1 MTGLYVSLA
10 PDGKIKRH
18 LSTEKGEIPLS
29 DTNICDELIS
39 LTDLDFWSVFAFTKE
54 AMCEQFY
61 HRSNQ
66 GGFPFLCN
74 LADQYLSKRE
84 SVHPM
89 YALLTRT
96 HIADSIH
103 NRKNKRIAADKI
115 IECLRNQSE
124 SGFIVR
130 QVFDALCENTPISRL
145 PYCSQLQNFKAT
157 VFLTLEDTL
166 TTYYVFRSH
175 EQYYLFLLQQF
186 ISAGYRIAK
195 CQFCG
200 GYFVPRTKRKTL
212 YCDRVIR
219 NGKTCKQ
226 IAPYLN
232 RKAKAAA
239 NAVISEFD
247 HIKDTMFHRFDRT
260 GGRKKPSPKDLTQE
274 QYDKWLDG
282 AVDARDRYLAGKLTA
297 EETLEILRASKSREL
312 RKKDS
317 ADYTLEKAG
326 TPS

>member
-1 MTGLYVSLA
+1 MRDDGLYITLL
-10 PDGKIKRH
+10 PDGKIKRY
-18 LSTEKGEIPLS
+18 LSTEKGEVPLS
-29 DTNICDELIS
+29 DTGICDELIS
-39 LTDLDFWSVFAFTKE
+39 LTELDSCHRYGITKT
-54 AMCEQFY
+54 AICVQFN
-61 HRSNQ
+61 HLSEQ
-66 GGFPFLCN
+66 GGFPFLFVF
-74 LADQYLSKRE
+74 ADQYLSEQE
-84 SVHPM
+84 STQPM
-89 YALLTRT
+89 YSLLTRT
-96 HIADSIH
+96 QLEDSIY

-115 IECLRNQSE
+115 IDCLRSQGE
-124 SGFIVR
+124 AYLIVR
-130 QVFDALCENTPISRL
+130 EVFDALCANTPISQL
-145 PYCSQLQNFKAT
+145 PHHSQLQNFKAT
-157 VFLTLEDTL
+157 VFLTLDDTL

-186 ISAGYRIAK
+186 IAAGYRIAK

-274 QYDKWLDG
+274 QYDEWLEG
-282 AVDARDRYLAGKLTA
+282 AVDTRDRYLAGELTA
-297 EETLEILRASKSREL
+297 EEALEILRASKSQ
-312 RKKDS
+312 
-317 ADYTLEKAG
+317 
-326 TPS
+326 

>member
-39 LTDLDFWSVFAFTKE
+39 LTDLDFWPDFAFTKE

-61 HRSNQ
+61 FRSNQ
-66 GGFPFLCN
+66 GGFPFFCN
-74 LADQYLSKRE
+74 LVDQYLSKRE

-96 HIADSIH
+96 HMADSIH

-115 IECLRNQSE
+115 IECLRNQIE
-124 SGFIVR
+124 SDFIVR
-130 QVFDALCENTPISRL
+130 QVFDALCENTPSSRL
-145 PYCSQLQNFKAT
+145 PYCSQLRNFKAT

-166 TTYYVFRSH
+166 TTYYIFRSH

-186 ISAGYRIAK
+186 IAAGYRIAK

-200 GYFVPRTKRKTL
+200 GYFIPRTKRKTL

-260 GGRKKPSPKDLTQE
+260 GGRKKPSPKDLTQK
-274 QYDKWLDG
+274 QYDKWLEG
-282 AVDARDRYLAGKLTA
+282 ATAVRDRYLAGDLTA
-297 EETLEILRASKSREL
+297 EEALEIIRASKNQEL
-312 RKKDS
+312 REIDS
-317 ADYTLEKAG
+317 AELTLETSGAE
-326 TPS
+326 S